1 MTKAKKESASAK
13 QQTVKKTTTI
23 KRKPTASPNP
33 KLARAPARAP
43 LQAPLQAA
51 PTQHPS
57 QTLIVDDGGDTLKY
71 GWTTDS
77 EPRRLPNVTARLRQ
91 QWTVLAGDQLSAIQ
105 NPNQLI
111 GVTRST
117 ERGVIVNLG
126 NQIQVWKRMLD
137 LLGVAVPLTTDT
149 AQVFGWKQVRGNATE
164 TNKAEKAK
172 IPASI
177 CAVLLTVPPHC
188 PRTIIDQI
196 KLTWLEDFGFLQVDV
211 YTAQV
216 AATYARPPSPIAAAC
231 IVDMGWSA
239 CTIVPTYRHNVV
251 DARAIRRLPLGGR
264 HLM

>member
-1 MTKAKKESASAK
+1 MTTAEKDSAGAKL
-13 QQTVKKTTTI
+13 QTVKKTTTI
-23 KRKPTASPNP
+23 KRKPTAARKKAVASPNP
-33 KLARAPARAP
+33 KLARAPLP
-43 LQAPLQAA
+43 AA
-51 PTQHPS
+51 PPQPPS
-57 QTLIVDDGGDTLKY
+57 QTLIIDNGGDTLKY
-71 GWTTDS
+71 GWATDR
-77 EPRRLPNVTARLRQ
+77 EPRRLPNVTARLQQ

-137 LLGVAVPLTTDT
+137 LLGVAIPLTTDT
-149 AQVFGWKQVRGNATE
+149 AQAFGWKQVRGSATE

-172 IPASI
+172 TPASI

-196 KLTWLEDFGFLQVDV
+196 KLIWREDFGFLHVGV
-211 YTAQV
+211 CTAQV
-216 AATYARPPSPIAAAC
+216 AATHARPTPPIATAC
-231 IVDMGWSA
+231 IVDVGWSA
-239 CTIVPTYRHNVV
+239 CTIVPTYRHKVV
-251 DARAIRRLPLGGR
+251 DIQAIRRLPLGGR